1 MLAHLLMVHHSVL
14 IHFIKDSPSE
24 KTLLCGILRRLALA
38 EQRHQPVAELLSR
51 SYSSAAEGIRDFNLR
66 LIEMAQ
72 TNTMAALDFAREL
85 ATAQGPSEA
94 MALWSSHARKQFE
107 TMTEQTRELTTLGQK
122 VATSSAE
129 PMTRGFGEALKG
141 TS

>member
-1 MLAHLLMVHHSVL
+1 M
-14 IHFIKDSPSE
+14 E
-24 KTLLCGILRRLALA
+24 
-38 EQRHQPVAELLSR
+38 R

-107 TMTEQTRELTTLGQK
+107 TMTEQSRELTTLGQK